1 VVLTDVRAG
10 VGSLRDAP
18 YAPASE
24 QATRDLPKF
33 AECLPADLASSTVC
47 DPAFGSTIYAALRAL
62 GRSGVED
69 LIDRTCARAKEIAA
83 GLGELPGCELLNDV
97 MLNQVLIRFEDDAET
112 DRVVA
117 TVQASGEAWMGGTV
131 WDGLRA
137 IRISVS
143 NWQTSEADV
152 ARMIAAFRAAR
163 AS

>member
-1 VVLTDVRAG
+1 
-10 VGSLRDAP
+10 
-18 YAPASE
+18 
-24 QATRDLPKF
+24 
-33 AECLPADLASSTVC
+33 
-47 DPAFGSTIYAALRAL
+47 
-62 GRSGVED
+62 
-69 LIDRTCARAKEIAA
+69 
-83 GLGELPGCELLNDV
+83 